1 MTPPSNTHPLCCYLH
16 CRIQHLKN
24 GTIRMSLPQ
33 DLKPSPPTISHFRLP
48 KLMIFF
54 SGTNSASSSRAFSST
69 WAKALVEKPSESL
82 SWDLEFP
89 MIIKPPGGL
98 RSQQFEPFAKPT
110 SQDQMCQGVVQN
122 SKTPSLWDGL
132 KSDQGTQRFAM
143 VPLAGLKE
151 TNGWDGEMVKCQPFR
166 HPSAPCKLEIITA
179 EPWLAKIERER
190 EQIHLV

>member
-1 MTPPSNTHPLCCYLH
+1 
-16 CRIQHLKN
+16 
-24 GTIRMSLPQ
+24 
-33 DLKPSPPTISHFRLP
+33 
-48 KLMIFF
+48 
-54 SGTNSASSSRAFSST
+54 
-69 WAKALVEKPSESL
+69 
-82 SWDLEFP
+82 

-151 TNGWDGEMVKCQPFR
+151 TNGRDGEMVKCQPFR

-179 EPWLAKIERER
+179 EPWLTKIER